1 MRDRSE
7 DSDDK
12 RYTKTIKKINFGLSL
27 SPRSVITGNL
37 TLKKDK
43 ETSAK
48 KQDDELIIN
57 SHYFLAPSEQI
68 QFNILQI
75 EKQL

>member
-1 MRDRSE
+1 M
-7 DSDDK
+7 
-12 RYTKTIKKINFGLSL
+12 
-27 SPRSVITGNL
+27 GNL

-57 SHYFLAPSEQI
+57 SHYFLAPSDQI